1 MKLHLSG
8 PVHPSSA
15 PPPQLALV
23 TWRECLFR
31 PLNKQVGLL
40 QCCSEAAAGMTQL
53 LLQVTNAVLKL
64 IERERNGETINTRLI
79 SGVVQSYGRSA
90 RTDVLRPSGPQVGGG
105 MLQAEGCPE
114 GHLRSPLSVELGLN
128 EEDAF
133 AKGPTL
139 SVYKEY
145 FECQFLTDTERFY
158 TRESTEFLQQNPVT
172 EYMKKVSAPPTRAG
186 RSWPPW

>member
-1 MKLHLSG
+1 M
-8 PVHPSSA
+8 
-15 PPPQLALV
+15 
-23 TWRECLFR
+23 
-31 PLNKQVGLL
+31 
-40 QCCSEAAAGMTQL
+40 
-53 LLQVTNAVLKL
+53 LKL

-79 SGVVQSYGRSA
+79 SGVVQSYGGSE
-90 RTDVLRPSGPQVGGG
+90 LLSQ
-105 MLQAEGCPE
+105 
-114 GHLRSPLSVELGLN
+114 RSPPWWEDSQLLVVLGLANDCCLSVCLCVCLVELGLN

-172 EYMKKVSAPPTRAG
+172 EYMKKV
-186 RSWPPW
+186 